1 MNNIP
6 IKQTILATLA
16 FSYSNWQKILEVSIF
31 PLLAA
36 IPFITILPELMVTLQ
51 AQLFGV
57 GEVQEYP
64 RFYELYLIMFD
75 YAYMALIIN
84 IYRLVVKGDQAVARL
99 GVVFPNLRL
108 GRFFLLFLFLSLA
121 TQFPIFISPFLV
133 PIIYFLLIP
142 MSLNLVGLAND
153 ASFTKIKL
161 SLSVQFGVLIIKLGV
176 PAILLGLI
184 ILLGVGQVIFWVVMG
199 LIVYWM
205 AISFALCYRVI
216 LANNSAQSREGI
228 AYQKYLLF

>member
-133 PIIYFLLIP
+133 PIIYFLLIH

-153 ASFTKIKL
+153 VSYTKIKL

-205 AISFALCYRVI
+205 ALSFALCYKVI
-216 LANNSAQSREGI
+216 LANNSAQSR
-228 AYQKYLLF
+228 

>member
-64 RFYELYLIMFD
+64 RFYELYLLMFD

-153 ASFTKIKL
+153 VSYTKIKL

-205 AISFALCYRVI
+205 AISFALCYKVI
-216 LANNSAQSREGI
+216 LANNSAQSR
-228 AYQKYLLF
+228 

>member
-57 GEVQEYP
+57 GEVQDYP

-216 LANNSAQSREGI
+216 LANNSAQSR
-228 AYQKYLLF
+228 

>member
-161 SLSVQFGVLIIKLGV
+161 SLSVQFGILIIKLGV

-184 ILLGVGQVIFWVVMG
+184 ILSGGGQVIFWVVMG

-216 LANNSAQSREGI
+216 LANNSAQSR
-228 AYQKYLLF
+228 

>member
-84 IYRLVVKGDQAVARL
+84 IYRLVVKGDQAVARF

-216 LANNSAQSREGI
+216 LANNSAQSR
-228 AYQKYLLF
+228 

>member
-108 GRFFLLFLFLSLA
+108 GRFFRLVLFLSLA

-216 LANNSAQSREGI
+216 LANNSAQSH
-228 AYQKYLLF
+228 

>member
-6 IKQTILATLA
+6 IRQTILATLA
-16 FSYSNWQKILEVSIF
+16 FAFSNWQKLLEFSVF
-31 PLLAA
+31 PFLAA
-36 IPFITILPELMVTLQ
+36 IPFITILPELMTILQ

-84 IYRLVVKGDQAVARL
+84 IYRLVVSGDGSVARL
-99 GVVFPNLRL
+99 GVVFPSLRL
-108 GRFFLLFLFLSLA
+108 GRFFLLFLFLSIA
-121 TQFPIFISPFLV
+121 TQFPIIISPFLV

-153 ASFTKIKL
+153 VPYKKNKL
-161 SLSVQFGVLIIKLGV
+161 RLSVQFGILIIKLGV
-176 PAILLGLI
+176 PAILVGLI
-184 ILLGVGQVIFWVVMG
+184 ILLGVGEIIFWAAMV
-199 LIVYWM
+199 LIIFWM
-205 AISFALCYRVI
+205 AISFALCYKVI
-216 LANNSAQSREGI
+216 MANNSAQIR
-228 AYQKYLLF
+228 

>member
-57 GEVQEYP
+57 GEAQEYP

-153 ASFTKIKL
+153 ASFTKINL

-184 ILLGVGQVIFWVVMG
+184 ILLGVGQVIFWVFMG

-216 LANNSAQSREGI
+216 LANNSAQSR
-228 AYQKYLLF
+228 

>member
-6 IKQTILATLA
+6 TKQTILATLA
-16 FSYSNWQKILEVSIF
+16 FSYSNWQKIIEVSIF

-57 GEVQEYP
+57 GEVKEYP
-64 RFYELYLIMFD
+64 RFYELYLLMFD

-153 ASFTKIKL
+153 VSYTKIKL

-205 AISFALCYRVI
+205 AISFALCYKVI
-216 LANNSAQSREGI
+216 LANNSAQSR
-228 AYQKYLLF
+228 

>member
-57 GEVQEYP
+57 GEVQDYP

-184 ILLGVGQVIFWVVMG
+184 ILLGVGQVIFWVFMG

-216 LANNSAQSREGI
+216 LANNSAQSR
-228 AYQKYLLF
+228 

>member
-64 RFYELYLIMFD
+64 RFYELYLLMFD

-153 ASFTKIKL
+153 VSYTKIKL

-176 PAILLGLI
+176 PALLLGLI

-216 LANNSAQSREGI
+216 LANNSAQSR
-228 AYQKYLLF
+228 

>member
-16 FSYSNWQKILEVSIF
+16 FSYSKWQKILEVSIF

-216 LANNSAQSREGI
+216 LANNSAQSR
-228 AYQKYLLF
+228 

>member
-184 ILLGVGQVIFWVVMG
+184 ILLGVGQVIFWVFMG

-216 LANNSAQSREGI
+216 LANNSAQSR
-228 AYQKYLLF
+228 

>member
-64 RFYELYLIMFD
+64 RFYELYLLMFD

-199 LIVYWM
+199 VIVYWM
-205 AISFALCYRVI
+205 AISFALCYKVI
-216 LANNSAQSREGI
+216 LANNSAQSR
-228 AYQKYLLF
+228 

>member
-1 MNNIP
+1 M
-6 IKQTILATLA
+6 A

-64 RFYELYLIMFD
+64 RFYELYLLMFD

-153 ASFTKIKL
+153 VSYTKIKL

-205 AISFALCYRVI
+205 AISFALCYKVI
-216 LANNSAQSREGI
+216 LANNSAQSR
-228 AYQKYLLF
+228 

>member
-1 MNNIP
+1 MNKIP

-16 FSYSNWQKILEVSIF
+16 FSFSNWQKILEVSIF

-36 IPFITILPELMVTLQ
+36 IPFITILPEIMVILQ

-57 GEVQEYP
+57 GEAQEYP

-75 YAYMALIIN
+75 YAYMALMIN
-84 IYRLVVKGDQAVARL
+84 IYRLVVSGDKSVARL

-108 GRFFLLFLFLSLA
+108 GRFFLLFLFLSIA
-121 TQFPIFISPFLV
+121 TQFPIIITPLLV

-142 MSLNLVGLAND
+142 LSLNLVGLAND
-153 ASFTKIKL
+153 APYKKNKL
-161 SLSVQFGVLIIKLGV
+161 RLSVQFGVLIIKLGV

-184 ILLGVGQVIFWVVMG
+184 ILLSLGEFVFWGVMVLIIF
-199 LIVYWM
+199 WM
-205 AISFALCYRVI
+205 AISFALCYKVI
-216 LANNSAQSREGI
+216 MANNSAQI
-228 AYQKYLLF
+228 H

>member
-121 TQFPIFISPFLV
+121 TQLPIVISPFLV

-153 ASFTKIKL
+153 VSYTKIKL

-205 AISFALCYRVI
+205 AISFALCYKVI
-216 LANNSAQSREGI
+216 LANNSAQSR
-228 AYQKYLLF
+228 

>member
-153 ASFTKIKL
+153 VSYTKIKL

-216 LANNSAQSREGI
+216 LANNSAQS
-228 AYQKYLLF
+228 L

>member
-16 FSYSNWQKILEVSIF
+16 FSYSYWQKILEVSIF

-51 AQLFGV
+51 AHLFGV

-153 ASFTKIKL
+153 ISYTKIKL

-184 ILLGVGQVIFWVVMG
+184 ILLGVGQVSFWVVMG

-216 LANNSAQSREGI
+216 LANNSAQSR
-228 AYQKYLLF
+228 

>member
-64 RFYELYLIMFD
+64 RFYELYLLMFD

-153 ASFTKIKL
+153 ISYTKIKL

-205 AISFALCYRVI
+205 AISFALCYKVI
-216 LANNSAQSREGI
+216 LANNSAQSR
-228 AYQKYLLF
+228 

>member
-57 GEVQEYP
+57 GEVQDYP

-84 IYRLVVKGDQAVARL
+84 IYRLVVKGDQAVAIL

-205 AISFALCYRVI
+205 AISFALCYKVI
-216 LANNSAQSREGI
+216 LANNSAQSR
-228 AYQKYLLF
+228 